1 MEWGRL
7 QDDVAT
13 SAAQVA
19 DLLRAAPGGD
29 AAVPD
34 LAWTV
39 GELGAH
45 LVTLP
50 RRYVRMLAGGV
61 PFPKSL
67 SALNE
72 AELRE
77 VGTTDPAELADLLD
91 AGIAD
96 LLNALGG
103 DGDRPVPFFGMEHTV
118 SGVGGVMLGELLVHG
133 LDLTRMLGR
142 PWVIEPSQAVAITRG
157 VLPSVPH
164 LVAPDAVG
172 RAAGVY
178 HVRLRGGDDWTLR
191 ATDGDLT
198 VERFRPAR
206 ADLHISA
213 EPVTNLLVG
222 YRRIPVW
229 RAVLTGRIVAWGLK
243 PWLAARFDS
252 LFVET

>member
-1 MEWGRL
+1 MEWRQL
-7 QDDVAT
+7 HDDVAT
-13 SAAQVA
+13 SATRVA
-19 DLLRAAPGGD
+19 ELLRAAPGGD

-61 PFPKSL
+61 PFPDSL

-72 AELRE
+72 TELRE
-77 VGTTDPAELADLLD
+77 IATTDPAELADLLESD
-91 AGIAD
+91 TAE
-96 LLNALGG
+96 LLTALGDEG
-103 DGDRPVPFFGMEHTV
+103 ERPVPFFAMEHTV
-118 SGVGGVMLGELLVHG
+118 SGVAGVLLGELLIHG
-133 LDLTRMLGR
+133 IDLARLLRR
-142 PWVIEPSQAVAITRG
+142 PWAIEPAQAVAITRG
-157 VLPSVPH
+157 ALPSVPH
-164 LVAPDAVG
+164 FVTPDAVA

-191 ATDGDLT
+191 ASDGRLT
-198 VERFRPAR
+198 VERSRPAR

-222 YRRIPVW
+222 YQRIPLW
-229 RAVLTGRIVAWGLK
+229 RAVLTGRIVAWGRK